1 MFSTIHFPSNEV
13 NDKVRSEMSCPHL
26 PYEELFT
33 EIGKAWDTSLND
45 NGLAITVLDK
55 VKEEVQKREGE
66 GERVDVLLEL
76 IDVSLQ
82 LFTREDGGK
91 SQELSSSRTTPS
103 MRKRVSQSSESQS
116 STVKLT
122 VSYVDSS
129 SKRKRP
135 SQESL
140 TWQDVVGQDEA
151 KRALYESCLLPTLLP
166 SSLFVGCRQLC
177 TTILLHGPPGTG
189 KTSLVRAVANES
201 RYLIIPLVM

>member
-1 MFSTIHFPSNEV
+1 
-13 NDKVRSEMSCPHL
+13 MSCPHL